1 MDQPVKMPCRL
12 LDRFTHLII
21 AVQVENI
28 RNEVERVL
36 VILDFGVEASQVEAI
51 GQVVL
56 INLAEVFVAS

>member
-56 INLAEVFVAS
+56 INLAEVLVAS